1 MICYSDIGSR
11 SVNEDAVGAFEKD
24 NTACYILCDGL
35 GGHGMGDV
43 ASNLVVQVFRDRFE
57 NGELGA
63 NPGTEMERTFRA
75 AQDILMAEQMMRRAE
90 NKMKTTAVACVVDGK
105 KAYIAH
111 VGDSRVYVFS
121 KNRIIKRTLDHS
133 IPQMLAI
140 SREIAEKD
148 IRNHPDRNML
158 LRVLG
163 VEWEKDMFDMMKPIP
178 LRKIQ
183 AILLCSDGFWEL
195 IDDETMCKFL
205 SESKSVEGWM
215 DKMKTE
221 VKANGLGK
229 DMDNNSAIGVWF

>member
-1 MICYSDIGSR
+1 MTLYSDLGSR
-11 SVNEDAVGAFEKD
+11 SINEDAVGAYEKD

-57 NGELGA
+57 NGKLGT
-63 NPGTEMERTFRA
+63 NPGTELERTFRA
-75 AQDILMAEQMMRRAE
+75 AQDILMAEQMARRAE

-121 KNRIIKRTLDHS
+121 KNRILKRTLDHS

-140 SREIAEKD
+140 SGEILEKD

-195 IDDETMCKFL
+195 INDDTICKFL
-205 SESKSVEGWM
+205 AASKSVEEWM
-215 DKMKTE
+215 EKMKSE

-229 DMDNNSAIGVWF
+229 DMDNNSAIAIWF